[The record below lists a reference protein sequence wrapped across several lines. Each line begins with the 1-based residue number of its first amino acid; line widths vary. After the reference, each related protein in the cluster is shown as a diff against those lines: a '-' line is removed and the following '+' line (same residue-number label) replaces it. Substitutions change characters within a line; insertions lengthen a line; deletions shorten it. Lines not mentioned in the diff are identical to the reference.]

1 MKYIENFKKY
11 KYLLWELIKKE
22 IKLKYRRS
30 YLGVLW
36 TLLEPLLTMI
46 VLSVVFSQLRGSDDV
61 AFPVF
66 ILTGRLLYSFFTTST
81 KSALKSIHRNGSMIR
96 KVYVPKYIY
105 PLSTIFSNYIIFA
118 ISLIDLIGVAIVCR
132 VTPSWYMIEALVPL
146 VTILLMSIGVGM
158 ILSTMAVFFRDLE
171 YLWSV
176 ATMIIFYCSAIFYE
190 PAKVIKSGFGWI
202 FRINP
207 VYSCI
212 VNFRNTVLYKI
223 PLDAFATW
231 YPLAFSLV
239 TIVFGTWLFYKKQDE
254 FILNL

>member
-11 KYLLWELIKKE
+11 RYLLWELIKKE

-118 ISLIDLIGVAIVCR
+118 ISLIDLVGVAIVCR
-132 VTPSWYMIEALVPL
+132 VTPSWYMFEALVPL

-190 PAKVIKSGFGWI
+190 PAKVMKSGFGWI

-212 VNFRNTVLYKI
+212 VNFRNAVLYKI
-223 PLDAFATW
+223 PLDGFSTW
-231 YPLAFSLV
+231 YPLVFSLV
-239 TIVFGTWLFYKKQDE
+239 TIVFGTWLFYKKQDA

>member
-118 ISLIDLIGVAIVCR
+118 ISLIDLIGVAVVCK

-158 ILSTMAVFFRDLE
+158 ILSTLAVFFRDLE

-190 PAKVIKSGFGWI
+190 PSKVMKSGFGWI
-202 FRINP
+202 FQINP

-212 VNFRNTVLYKI
+212 VNFRNAVLYKL
-223 PLDAFATW
+223 PLDTFATW
-231 YPLAFSLV
+231 YPLVFSLI